1 MNTFIELIVHG
12 HIGDTDLGLILDATG
27 LTNGIDPQEDAGH
40 RNHQ

>member
-27 LTNGIDPQEDAGH
+27 LTSSIDRSPVELVLSAI
-40 RNHQ
+40 